1 MSMTT
6 KGALV
11 AAAVAGLFVSATPM
25 IASAKAGGKV
35 HCSGVNACK
44 GKGGCKSADNAC
56 KGQNGCKGK
65 GVVEMSEKACK
76 AKNGTVVPEEGGE
89 KKEEKK

>member
-1 MSMTT
+1 MTT

-25 IASAKAGGKV
+25 IASAKPAGKV
-35 HCSGVNACK
+35 HCQGVNACK

-65 GVVEMSEKACK
+65 GMTDTTEKACK
-76 AKNGTVVPEEGGE
+76 AKGGTVAPEAEGAKPAE
-89 KKEEKK
+89 KK

>member
-1 MSMTT
+1 MTT

-11 AAAVAGLFVSATPM
+11 AAAVAGLFASATPM
-25 IASAKAGGKV
+25 VASAKAGGKV

-65 GVVEMSEKACK
+65 GWTEMSEKDCK
-76 AKNGTVVPEEGGE
+76 AKGGTVAEGE
-89 KKEEKK
+89 KK

>member
-1 MSMTT
+1 MTT

-11 AAAVAGLFVSATPM
+11 AAAVVGLFTSAAPM
-25 IASAKAGGKV
+25 VASAKAGGKV

-44 GKGGCKSADNAC
+44 GKGGCKGADNAC

-65 GVVEMSEKACK
+65 GWTQAKSEKACTSK
-76 AKNGTVVPEEGGE
+76 HGTVVAEA
-89 KKEEKK
+89 K